1 MDGMVTELRRERDE
15 AKEEIL
21 ALLLAKDAIL
31 SAKEALAES
40 FAAEKEGL
48 HSQIEGLMYQVES
61 VTKERNLQRR
71 QCGKGFLI

>member
-1 MDGMVTELRRERDE
+1 MDGMVTELVVRGMRRRRLQLANDE
-15 AKEEIL
+15 
-21 ALLLAKDAIL
+21 IL